1 MELNEDIKGITNTLN
16 QRSLTEV
23 ERNIEHYQNQISQLA
38 SKLKGM
44 EDSVYSK
51 FGELGISPDS
61 RYWTKFNPDLLLA
74 KGKITSESEL
84 TNEIKRLNNSN
95 EIELPGI
102 QIEPQSLTELEQY
115 TNPEALRRKLGGAE
129 ANLKKYKQLEKD
141 ITNFEQLK
149 KEFDEAERTLRAT
162 YADLEKYEDWFAKG
176 ASELEQIEI
185 DLAKLRKSAQID
197 KEQQEL
203 TEKTS
208 QKRHLRQISKI
219 KHTRPNLNLHE

>member
-1 MELNEDIKGITNTLN
+1 MNHSDLELVADEQLLEENKVKRQQNDREIAHLQKEFAQLKVVKAWVDGQTKEELVSVKDKANTRFMELNERY
-16 QRSLTEV
+16 QRHNKHAQSEVSLTEV
-23 ERNIEHYQNQISQLA
+23 GRNIEHYQNQISQLA

-102 QIEPQSLTELEQY
+102 QIEPQSFTELEQY
-115 TNPEALRRKLGGAE
+115 VNPEALRRRLGEAE

-149 KEFDEAERTLRAT
+149 KEFDEAEKDT
-162 YADLEKYEDWFAKG
+162 KG
-176 ASELEQIEI
+176 
-185 DLAKLRKSAQID
+185 
-197 KEQQEL
+197 
-203 TEKTS
+203 
-208 QKRHLRQISKI
+208 
-219 KHTRPNLNLHE
+219 NLC